1 MNYYLFLSSFSQL
14 LRCHACRIVIT
25 ADTSYTGNVQKFTAV
40 AVFFFWSGEIYAVIY
55 VKIALVLLWA
65 LSAAKARR
73 SERSSASLRSMSE
86 PVSFSSADS
95 LPAGPVPSNPGGRY
109 H

>member
-1 MNYYLFLSSFSQL
+1 MHPFGH
-14 LRCHACRIVIT
+14 LRFRACRIVIQRLILIQET
-25 ADTSYTGNVQKFTAV
+25 FKTLQPICCWV
-40 AVFFFWSGEIYAVIY
+40 IYAVSY
-55 VKIALVLLWA
+55 VKVALVLLWA

-73 SERSSASLRSMSE
+73 SERSSASFRSMSE

-95 LPAGPVPSNPGGRY
+95 LPAGSVPSNPGGRY

>member
-1 MNYYLFLSSFSQL
+1 MLAGQRLFLL
-14 LRCHACRIVIT
+14 I
-25 ADTSYTGNVQKFTAV
+25 TGNVQHFTADICC
-40 AVFFFWSGEIYAVIY
+40 WLIYAVSY
-55 VKIALVLLWA
+55 VKVALVLLWA

-73 SERSSASLRSMSE
+73 SERSSASLRSMSLRSMSE

>member
-1 MNYYLFLSSFSQL
+1 MLAGQRLFLL
-14 LRCHACRIVIT
+14 I
-25 ADTSYTGNVQKFTAV
+25 TGNVQHFTADICC
-40 AVFFFWSGEIYAVIY
+40 WLIYAVSY
-55 VKIALVLLWA
+55 VKVALVLLWA